1 MKKVWESP
9 KIEVQQFTA
18 NEYVA
23 ACGDQHKVY
32 KFVCDAPKGTMYYY
46 PTRDNATDGVYMGT
60 GSATELGGYTP
71 CDKKHEAPASS
82 AFYDGFVD
90 YNRNRKHDDGEGVIV
105 WVETGN
111 IFGYTY
117 IDNWHGTTK
126 LDMNA
131 WETAKS

>member
-32 KFVCDAPKGTMYYY
+32 YFVCDAKGGNLYYY
-46 PTRDNATDGVYMGT
+46 KNGDGKVDGVYEGN
-60 GSATELGGYTP
+60 GSATLLGSYHP
-71 CDKKHEAPASS
+71 CEAKHEADSTNP
-82 AFYDGFVD
+82 FYDGFVD
-90 YNRNRKHDDGEGVIV
+90 YNRNRRCDSGEEVIV
-105 WVETGN
+105 WRGKWNNDGHATAQ
-111 IFGYTY
+111 
-117 IDNWHGTTK
+117 
-126 LDMNA
+126 LDMTQ